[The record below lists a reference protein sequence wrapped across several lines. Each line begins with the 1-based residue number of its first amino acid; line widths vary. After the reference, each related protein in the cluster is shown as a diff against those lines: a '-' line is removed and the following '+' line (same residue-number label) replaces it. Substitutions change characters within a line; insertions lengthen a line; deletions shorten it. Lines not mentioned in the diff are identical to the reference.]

1 MVRQFRALLMCSLLL
16 TLLTGGIACKKVKED
31 LARRFII
38 SAMTDGRWL
47 VDKFTEDTEDIT
59 ASFNGYEFQF
69 EEDGKVY
76 AILGASQEEGTW
88 VGDVNALTIFSN
100 FPGATAPLSGLND
113 TWKVTNNT
121 TKLVEAEPVNSARK
135 AYLKLVKKN

>member
-1 MVRQFRALLMCSLLL
+1 MVKQFRALLACSLLL
-16 TLLTGGIACKKVKED
+16 TLLIGGIACKKVKED
-31 LARRFII
+31 LARRFIL

-59 ASFNGYEFQF
+59 ASFSGYEFQF
-69 EEDGKVY
+69 KADGKVY
-76 AILGASQEEGTW
+76 VILGAGQEEGTW

-100 FPGATAPLSGLND
+100 FPGAIAPLSSLND
-113 TWKVTNNT
+113 TWKITNNT
-121 TKLVEAEPVNSARK
+121 TKLVEAIPVNSTRK

>member
-1 MVRQFRALLMCSLLL
+1 MVKQFRALLMCSLLL
-16 TLLTGGIACKKVKED
+16 TLLAGGIACKKVKED

-59 ASFNGYEFQF
+59 ASFSGYEFQF

-76 AILGASQEEGTW
+76 AILGTSQEEGTW

-100 FPGATAPLSGLND
+100 FPGAIAPLSSLND
-113 TWKVTNNT
+113 TWKITNNT
-121 TKLVEAEPVNSARK
+121 TKLVEAEPVNTTRK

>member
-1 MVRQFRALLMCSLLL
+1 MVKQFRALLACSLLL
-16 TLLTGGIACKKVKED
+16 TLLIGGIACKKVKEH
-31 LARRFII
+31 LARRLIL

-59 ASFNGYEFQF
+59 ASFSGYEFQF
-69 EEDGKVY
+69 KADGKVY
-76 AILGASQEEGTW
+76 AILGAGQEEGTW

-100 FPGATAPLSGLND
+100 FPGAIAPLSSLND
-113 TWKVTNNT
+113 TWKITNNT
-121 TKLVEAEPVNSARK
+121 TKLVEAIPVNSTRK